1 MWKSKCLYRIQLGF
15 PTGCPIFGQNIFPF
29 LSGISD
35 IGTRKSRLFDLVEN
49 FQAPIWDQRTELYPI
64 TGIQIHDPSRA
75 VRNADTLDSTQNS
88 NKIKLNMFG
97 KFQVENMS

>member
-1 MWKSKCLYRIQLGF
+1 MPLQDSTRVSDRVSDIWPKH
-15 PTGCPIFGQNIFPF
+15 FPF

-64 TGIQIHDPSRA
+64 TRIQIHDPSRA

-97 KFQVENMS
+97 KFQVETMS